1 MRKTAIASL
10 RERHADLA
18 VIDIMMP
25 GQNGLWLAGEIRRDH
40 PNTAVV
46 LATGYTELVDAAAAD
61 GRVADLLVKP
71 IRRDRFEL
79 ALDRGRQWRRQAVE
93 EVEWHA
99 RLSQEMADRIG
110 EVRHVLATQRA
121 LGFDDRQTLLALV
134 EERTPDVMRHSERVK
149 AHVVAVARHLRV
161 DHAALEAIEQAALF
175 HDVGKVAVP
184 ASLLTKP
191 SALSPAEIAIMRRH
205 VDAGAEI
212 LEAAEGGLS
221 GGPSLRSSAPAVRA
235 SHEWFGGGGY
245 P

>member
-1 MRKTAIASL
+1 MARWVASLGLQPRTAGDAQAAIASL

-46 LATGYTELVDAAAAD
+46 LATGYTELADAAAAE

-71 IRRDRFEL
+71 FRRDRFEL

-110 EVRHVLATQRA
+110 QVRHVLATQRA
-121 LGFDDRQTLLALV
+121 LGFDEGQTLMALV
-134 EERTPDVMRHSERVK
+134 EERMPDVMRHSERVK
-149 AHVVAVARHLRV
+149 AHV
-161 DHAALEAIEQAALF
+161 
-175 HDVGKVAVP
+175 
-184 ASLLTKP
+184 
-191 SALSPAEIAIMRRH
+191 IAIAELLRAAPSQFDPDIVIAFLTVLAREGET
-205 VDAGAEI
+205 AGRPVV
-212 LEAAEGGLS
+212 
-221 GGPSLRSSAPAVRA
+221 GPSHPTTGQSATCPRSTSI
-235 SHEWFGGGGY
+235 H
-245 P
+245 